1 MMNELLTTEEDNQK
15 LFTGSDNSRKAD
27 LMIQLLPGF
36 EVNNPGTPRNLLNRS
51 LATFTLLLSDLQTRA
66 EILNRSAGHDFV
78 QNQMVYRG
86 VISEGKAT

>member
-1 MMNELLTTEEDNQK
+1 
-15 LFTGSDNSRKAD
+15 
-27 LMIQLLPGF
+27 MIQLLPGF

-51 LATFTLLLSDLQTRA
+51 LAAFTLLLSDLQTRA

-86 VISEGKAT
+86 VISEAKAT